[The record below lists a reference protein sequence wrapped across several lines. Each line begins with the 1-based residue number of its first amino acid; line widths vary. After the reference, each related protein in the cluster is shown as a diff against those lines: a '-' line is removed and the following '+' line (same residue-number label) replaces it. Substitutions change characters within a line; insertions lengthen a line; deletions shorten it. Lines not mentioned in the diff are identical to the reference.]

1 MSHKGPS
8 HDPTPG
14 YDGEGWR
21 FQQYWCFG
29 PGLAR
34 WATKPHPWTTLF
46 RLLLPKLNGNVAF
59 AQRLTE
65 SYFVVVFHMHSG
77 TRFGDNPVG
86 PG

>member
-14 YDGEGWR
+14 DGEAWR
-21 FQQYWCFG
+21 LEEYWTKG

-34 WATKPHPWTTLF
+34 WASHPHPWTTLY
-46 RLLLPKLNGNVAF
+46 RLLLKHVKNPAMAK
-59 AQRLTE
+59 RLTE
-65 SYFVVVFHMHSG
+65 TYFVKVFGIHSG
-77 TRFGDNPVG
+77 TRFGDNPRG